1 MGFVIG
7 YGWGYVPTQTE
18 RSVGYPGG
26 SSPRLVEYLHRA
38 ARHILRSMKHMPRKR
53 FRFFI
58 LPTIPVP
65 KFLKADLKKMDDF
78 IVLLRVT
85 PKITRLHYLDEVS
98 DILLFVFTALWVIVA
113 LLTIILQIPF
123 LKLLKFF
130 SSVFHLLVGALFF
143 GIPIPPSQ
151 QPLYLGFWILV
162 LLLMASIWLLSLT
175 RRAFQGLRG
184 LRQLHRMAPEQQR
197 EFALDKFLRVSL
209 PFWLSP
215 SITYDPKP
223 EDVLAVLRE
232 HEQATE
238 EKTQAIASALAP
250 ADAQPQEQKEQSL
263 EQKEQPSL
271 SMLVSITHCLSFSL
285 LGPDGK
291 RMTMVLTNV
300 AAALLGFFA
309 TREPGAWITKE
320 EATNQLEIS
329 EAENAFA
336 MQRYRTNNQI
346 IGRARKEGLL
356 PAPKRQGEAEE
367 DQEAEQTEAQ
377 SEDETDAE
385 DSATMQET
393 PPDKVEINL
402 FENQIEGQI
411 SSWRL
416 TPRCNVEI
424 FPFLT
429 ALYRKVVE
437 AQALPLSD
445 QPASLEL
452 EQLRLGCHRVKEEY
466 GEGFLSDHMKK
477 GYIWPWALPLYKQ
490 YRDQCLS
497 ILVYANQRE
506 RAYLE
511 TCQTDREKSEVI
523 EQIAQLYGWQALV
536 DTGLDLKGRGG
547 ASERDMA
554 RCLFYYGKV
563 KKKSAARAIYR
574 RYCAL
579 RTRIEPSWIPG
590 EALQQQVDEVL
601 APSGKDSR
609 SRNH

>member
-1 MGFVIG
+1 
-7 YGWGYVPTQTE
+7 
-18 RSVGYPGG
+18 
-26 SSPRLVEYLHRA
+26 
-38 ARHILRSMKHMPRKR
+38 MKHMPRKR
-53 FRFFI
+53 FPFF
-58 LPTIPVP
+58 PIPVP
-65 KFLKADLKKMDDF
+65 KFLKADLKKTDDF
-78 IVLLRVT
+78 IVLLRIT
-85 PKITRLHYLDEVS
+85 PKITLSHYLDEMGNL
-98 DILLFVFTALWVIVA
+98 LLFGITALTVVVT
-113 LLTIILQIPF
+113 LLLFILNTAF
-123 LKLLKFF
+123 SSLLHFF
-130 SSVFHLLVGALFF
+130 SGVMHLLVLSIFFHIPVPASQASYVSLF
-143 GIPIPPSQ
+143 
-151 QPLYLGFWILV
+151 YLLV
-162 LLLMASIWLLSLT
+162 GMLVATVWLFSEG
-175 RRAFQGLRG
+175 RKIVRELRG
-184 LRQLHRMAPEQQR
+184 LRRLHRMTPEQQR
-197 EFALDKFLRVSL
+197 AFALNKFLRISHPL
-209 PFWLSP
+209 WLSS

-291 RMTMVLTNV
+291 RMTMVLTNR
-300 AAALLGFFA
+300 AACLLGFFA

-336 MQRYRTNNQI
+336 MQRYRTNHQI

-367 DQEAEQTEAQ
+367 DQEPEQTEAQ
-377 SEDETDAE
+377 GEDETDEE
-385 DSATMQET
+385 DSASMEET

-429 ALYRKVVE
+429 ALYHKVVE

-445 QPASLEL
+445 QPASLDL
-452 EQLRLGCHRVKEEY
+452 EHLRLGCHRVMEEY
-466 GEGFLSDHMKK
+466 DEGFLSDHMKK
-477 GYIWPWALPLYKQ
+477 GYIWPWALPLYRH

-511 TCQTDREKSEVI
+511 TCQTDREKSEAI
-523 EQIAQLYGWQALV
+523 EQIAQLHGWQALV
-536 DTGLDLKGRGG
+536 GTGLDLKGRGG